1 MRSVRARSALVSSF
15 LAVGIAVGVAAVCWP
30 LGVRQPSSGASPA
43 NVNAA
48 GLTIAEASELRVDAF
63 WDPIK
68 DSMSDF
74 HRKWDELA
82 KLRPAVPSKSYPGSD
97 FRAFLPR
104 GPAMVGDVWDLK
116 EEGLLTFLRQ
126 FHPGA
131 TLKLHIN
138 TGDSLGAYACLRR
151 LNDEY
156 AEIVFRVHA
165 EFVLRDGFFTPGQF
179 TGSLVVD
186 RANRRPVYFR
196 MYLPPGPVN
205 FDTNWRISGSGRGTM
220 MADGKEVE
228 VEMTHATDAGS
239 VPRMELI
246 GGDAELAEHVQWAA
260 ANSLDEV
267 NAVLALRFYKFKQI
281 EWVDFGSALALAK
294 RAGKPLHVLAVDGTL
309 DDESC

>member
-1 MRSVRARSALVSSF
+1 LLV
-15 LAVGIAVGVAAVCWP
+15 VGIAVGVAVVCWP
-30 LGVRQPSSGASPA
+30 WGVLEPPSGASPGNA
-43 NVNAA
+43 NAA

-63 WDPIK
+63 WDPIN
-68 DSMSDF
+68 DSMYDF

-82 KLRPAVPSKSYPGSD
+82 KLRPAVPSTSYPGSA
-97 FRAFLPR
+97 FKAFLPP
-104 GPAMVGDVWDLK
+104 GPANVGDVWNLK

-126 FHPGA
+126 FHLGA

-138 TGDSLGAYACLRR
+138 NGDSPGAYACLRR
-151 LNDEY
+151 LSENY

-205 FDTNWRISGSGRGTM
+205 FDTGWKIVGSSRATM
-220 MADGKEVE
+220 VVNGKDVE
-228 VEMTHATDAGS
+228 VESTHATDAGS

-246 GGDAELAEHVQWAA
+246 GGDADLIGHVQWGAA
-260 ANSLDEV
+260 KSLDEV
-267 NAVLALRFYKFKQI
+267 NAALALRFYEFKRI
-281 EWVDFGSALALAK
+281 EWVDFGSALGLAK
-294 RAGKPLHVLAVDGTL
+294 KTGKPLHVLAVDGTL